1 MSYLKVLFIKTLKI
15 MKEKFNNFEYIY
27 TYMQLFYRYTQKE
40 IYKSVLTNITR
51 NILKYVFSNIS
62 IDDLKILISNREKIE
77 NLKRKENYTQLD
89 IKQSFK
95 IKSSIENITNKNV
108 DKFLK
113 NPDDTIINTIFI
125 LF

>member
-1 MSYLKVLFIKTLKI
+1 MI
-15 MKEKFNNFEYIY
+15 EKFNNFEYIY

-62 IDDLKILISNREKIE
+62 VNDLKILISNREKIE
-77 NLKRKENYTQLD
+77 NLKRKENYTKSD

-95 IKSSIENITNKNV
+95 IKSNIENITNKNV
-108 DKFLK
+108 NEFLK
-113 NPDDTIINTIFI
+113 NSDDTITNTIFI

>member
-1 MSYLKVLFIKTLKI
+1 

-27 TYMQLFYRYTQKE
+27 TYMQLFYKYTQKE

-95 IKSSIENITNKNV
+95 IKSSIENIANKNTNK
-108 DKFLK
+108 FFK
-113 NPDDTIINTIFI
+113 NSDDTITNTIFI

>member
-1 MSYLKVLFIKTLKI
+1 

-40 IYKSVLTNITR
+40 IYKSVLTNITW

-62 IDDLKILISNREKIE
+62 IKDLKILISNREKIE
-77 NLKRKENYTQLD
+77 NLKRKENYTKSD
-89 IKQSFK
+89 VKQSFK
-95 IKSSIENITNKNV
+95 IRKDIETITNKNV

-113 NPDDTIINTIFI
+113 NSDDTITNTIFI